1 MYYMHVADTQQ
12 SDNDIARL
20 VQGGDIDAFGTL
32 MERYEEKLLRYGR
45 RFLALTEDSE
55 DIVQD
60 VFLAAYQNIQSYQ
73 PSLPFSPWLY
83 RIAHNAYVNALRKS
97 GRIHHTDDLDTLI
110 GHYEYE
116 DPAQKERDANEI
128 RALLERGLAELS
140 PQYREVLILYYYDD
154 MSYKDIAEVLRVP
167 IGTVGIR
174 VKRAKEALKARITD
188 RL

>member
-1 MYYMHVADTQQ
+1 MHVANTEQTD
-12 SDNDIARL
+12 SDIARL
-20 VQGGDIDAFGTL
+20 VQGGDIDSFGTL

-45 RFLALTEDSE
+45 RFLARTEDCE

-110 GHYEYE
+110 GHHEYE
-116 DPAQKERDANEI
+116 DPAQKERDEAEI
-128 RALLERGLAELS
+128 RLLLERGLSEL
-140 PQYREVLILYYYDD
+140 PPHYREVLILYYYDD
-154 MSYKDIAEVLRVP
+154 MAYKDIAEVLRVP

-174 VKRAKEALKARITD
+174 VKRAKKAL
-188 RL
+188 RLHIKDHL